1 MMKKALYIQPTIKVV
16 KFQVESG
23 FAGSVRLG
31 ESIIGRR
38 SDYATGE
45 TYTQYTDNEGQYDYG
60 RWN

>member
-1 MMKKALYIQPTIKVV
+1 MKKALYIQPTIKVV

-31 ESIIGRR
+31 ECILDRR

-45 TYTQYTDNEGQYDYG
+45 TYTQYTDNDGQYDLG